1 MKLCY
6 KSNTPHTVLLRAMRS
21 ANICNPIR
29 NQIHTHQVACCA
41 SVPLE
46 CVPAP
51 FESQSVRNR
60 NVQSLY
66 TSAVSNKSP
75 ICTSPMKTRSCS
87 QSDTRCTALLLAM
100 RPANKSNKF
109 GNRVNTHRMCGEFVF
124 VLPKEMTSRK
134 MNMKSCYKSNTRY
147 AVLLRAMR
155 SANIGNKIH
164 N

>member
-87 QSDTRCTALLLAM
+87 QPDTRCTALLLAM

-124 VLPKEMTSRK
+124 VLTQHD
-134 MNMKSCYKSNTRY
+134 KSNNEHEV
-147 AVLLRAMR
+147 VLQIEHTIRGPVACNEICKHLQ
-155 SANIGNKIH
+155 
-164 N
+164 

>member
-21 ANICNPIR
+21 ANICNHIR

-41 SVPLE
+41 SVALE

-66 TSAVSNKSP
+66 TSAVSNKLP

-124 VLPKEMTSRK
+124 VLTQHD
-134 MNMKSCYKSNTRY
+134 KSNNEHEV
-147 AVLLRAMR
+147 VLQIEHTIRGPVAC
-155 SANIGNKIH
+155 NEICKH
-164 N
+164 WQ